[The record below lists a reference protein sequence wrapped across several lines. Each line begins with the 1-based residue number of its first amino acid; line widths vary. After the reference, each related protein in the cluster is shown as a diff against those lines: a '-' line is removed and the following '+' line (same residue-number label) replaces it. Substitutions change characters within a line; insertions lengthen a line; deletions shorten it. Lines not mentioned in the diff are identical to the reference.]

1 MSAAA
6 LVDLILRQT
15 AYMTL
20 ATGDG
25 DGLPWASP
33 VWFAVGDDRVLYW
46 VSRPTSVH
54 SQNIAARTDV
64 SVVVFDTNARVGE
77 AQAVYAR
84 ARATQ
89 VPDGDGIEVF
99 SRASVEAGIGPWT
112 VANVTAPAELRL
124 YRADVTELSLLDPQA
139 TGGRDIRV
147 PVGLKTP

>member
-1 MSAAA
+1 
-6 LVDLILRQT
+6 
-15 AYMTL
+15 
-20 ATGDG
+20 
-25 DGLPWASP
+25 
-33 VWFAVGDDRVLYW
+33 
-46 VSRPTSVH
+46 VH

-99 SRASVEAGIGPWT
+99 SRASAEAGIGSWT

-124 YRADVTELSLLDPQA
+124 YRAELTELSLLDPQA

-147 PVGLKTP
+147 PVWFDDALDRVSPESVHER

>member
-1 MSAAA
+1 MSAA
-6 LVDLILRQT
+6 LVDVVLRRT

-20 ATGDG
+20 ATANG

-33 VWFAVGDDRVLYW
+33 VWFAVGDNRALYW

-54 SQNIAARTDV
+54 SQNIAARADV

-84 ARATQ
+84 AQATQ
-89 VPDGDGIEVF
+89 VPDGEGIEVF
-99 SRASVEAGIGPWT
+99 SRASVDAGIGPWA
-112 VANVTAPAELRL
+112 VANVTAPAEVRL

-139 TGGRDIRV
+139 TGGRDVRV
-147 PVGLKTP
+147 QVGMTMP

>member
-1 MSAAA
+1 VGLAG
-6 LVDLILRQT
+6 LVRRRRRLR
-15 AYMTL
+15 AVL
-20 ATGDG
+20 
-25 DGLPWASP
+25 GLTSEVGA
-33 VWFAVGDDRVLYW
+33 FAERRRAHGRVRRRL
-46 VSRPTSVH
+46 RH
-54 SQNIAARTDV
+54 H
-64 SVVVFDTNARVGE
+64 ARVGE

-147 PVGLKTP
+147 PVGLTTP